1 MTRYAPLHYITS
13 NMQGDNIDKTITY
26 QKSEEKYHK
35 PEELLFL
42 LREQTSYGAL
52 RKLIKA
58 VAAIIIFVLI
68 ALSVSQVIHI
78 VNAAELA
85 RSLGLNV
92 GAGLLNKGIGLV
104 ICTTLAKSLLG
115 ILVTIIVKNLALV
128 LIDISDTLMERNRK
142 EIV

>member
-1 MTRYAPLHYITS
+1 
-13 NMQGDNIDKTITY
+13 MQEDNIDKTVTY
-26 QKSEEKYHK
+26 QKSEEKHHK

-42 LREQTSYGAL
+42 LREKTSYESL
-52 RKLIKA
+52 RNLIKI

-78 VNAAELA
+78 VNAADLA
-85 RSLGLNV
+85 RSLGLNR
-92 GAGLLNKGIGLV
+92 GAGLLDKGIGLL

-115 ILVTIIVKNLALV
+115 ILVTIIVKNLAFV
-128 LIDISDTLMERNRK
+128 LIDISDTLMVRNRK